1 LGLQDGRAADST
13 GLQAQR
19 EIETIPSLRQ
29 TALSI
34 ACVVDPRV
42 GGAISGSRISSA
54 FASYDASVLE
64 ALCRLY
70 RSVHLVRAHA
80 DSTRTLEELRSLRP
94 DVVFNL
100 AFSATPLE
108 APFAGALGL
117 LGIPFTGSGPGAIA
131 LANDKVRSR
140 TLLRAGG
147 VPVPKFVAL
156 DRGSKPRIDFDPPY
170 IVKPSASAASAG
182 VYADSVVKT
191 RSAVGRLAVRIWKRF
206 DQQAVCDEFIIGREI
221 RAGAVD
227 DSTGTPRLTGIA
239 EWGFPNGWG
248 FKTEAIRTNPRVR
261 QAQRVTRERVAV
273 TRQMTR
279 ELERL
284 IRESMRILGVIGYA
298 TMDVRIDAEERIFV
312 LELNANPGLWAGGVL
327 WSRPTFDANIRR
339 VVESALRA

>member
-1 LGLQDGRAADST
+1 MA
-13 GLQAQR
+13 
-19 EIETIPSLRQ
+19 TIPSLRQ
-29 TALSI
+29 TSLSI
-34 ACVVDPRV
+34 ACVVDHRV
-42 GGAISGSRISSA
+42 GGAISGARISSA

-70 RSVHLVRAHA
+70 HPVHLVRAYA

-100 AFSATPLE
+100 AFSATPME

-156 DRGSKPRIDFDPPY
+156 APGSKPRIDFDPPY
-170 IVKPSASAASAG
+170 IVKPTASAASAG

-191 RSAVGRLAVRIWKRF
+191 RSAVGRLAARIWERF
-206 DQQAVCDEFIIGREI
+206 EQPAVCDEFIIGREI
-221 RAGAVD
+221 RVGAVD
-227 DSTGTPRLTGIA
+227 DATGTPRLTGLA
-239 EWGFPNGWG
+239 EWGFVDGWG
-248 FKTEAIRTNPRVR
+248 FKTEAIRSNPRVR
-261 QAQRVTRERVAV
+261 QAQQVTCGRVKM

-279 ELERL
+279 DLRRL
-284 IRESMRILGVIGYA
+284 IRDSMRILGVTGYA
-298 TMDVRIDAEERIFV
+298 TMDVRVDSQERMYV
-312 LELNANPGLWAGGVL
+312 LELNANPGLWAGGAL
-327 WSRPTFDANIRR
+327 WNRPTFDANIRR
-339 VVESALRA
+339 VVQSALRRSDAD

>member
-1 LGLQDGRAADST
+1 MAT
-13 GLQAQR
+13 
-19 EIETIPSLRQ
+19 IEFLRQ
-29 TALSI
+29 TALSV
-34 ACVVDPRV
+34 ACVVDHRV

-70 RSVHLVRAHA
+70 RPVHLVRAYPE
-80 DSTRTLEELRSLRP
+80 STRTLDELRSLRP

-147 VPVPKFVAL
+147 VPVPAFVAL

-170 IVKPSASAASAG
+170 IVKPSQSAASAG

-191 RSAVGRLAVRIWKRF
+191 RPAVGRLAARIWKRF
-206 DQQAVCDEFIIGREI
+206 EMPAVCDQFIVGREI

-227 DSTGTPRLTGIA
+227 DAGGTPRLTGLA
-239 EWGFPNGWG
+239 EWSFGDGWG
-248 FKTEAIRTNPRVR
+248 FKTEAIRINPRVR
-261 QAQRVTRERVAV
+261 QAQKVTRDR
-273 TRQMTR
+273 TRMKRQMTR

-284 IRESMRILGVIGYA
+284 IRDSMRILGVTGYA
-298 TMDVRIDAEERIFV
+298 TMDVRVDSEERIYV
-312 LELNANPGLWAGGVL
+312 LELNSNPGLWAGGAL
-327 WSRPTFDANIRR
+327 WNRPTFDTNIRR
-339 VVESALRA
+339 IVESALRVG

>member
-1 LGLQDGRAADST
+1 LR
-13 GLQAQR
+13 AQR
-19 EIETIPSLRQ
+19 EIETIPSLRP

-42 GGAISGSRISSA
+42 GGAISGSRISTA

-80 DSTRTLEELRSLRP
+80 DSTRTLEELRSVRP

-108 APFAGALGL
+108 APFAGSLAL
-117 LGIPFTGSGPGAIA
+117 LGIPFTGAGAGAIA

-147 VPVPKFVAL
+147 VPVPRFVAL
-156 DRGSKPRIDFDPPY
+156 DPGSKPRMDFDPPY

-191 RSAVGRLAVRIWKRF
+191 RSGVGRLAARIWRRF
-206 DQQAVCDEFIIGREI
+206 EQPAVCDEFIVGREI
-221 RAGAVD
+221 RVGAVED
-227 DSTGTPRLTGIA
+227 GTGTPRLSGIA
-239 EWGFPNGWG
+239 EWGFSDGWG
-248 FKTEAIRTNPRVR
+248 FKTEAIRANPRVR
-261 QAQRVTRERVAV
+261 QAQRVTRERVAM
-273 TRQMTR
+273 TRRMTR

-284 IRESMRILGVIGYA
+284 IRDSMRILGVTGYA
-298 TMDVRIDAEERIFV
+298 TIDVRVDSEGRIFV

-339 VVESALRA
+339 VVDSALRHSD